1 MRYVNNKFSGRKAD
15 TLTVKEAV
23 AAMLNAYR
31 LNGKMSEV
39 NVVQSWEKIM
49 GRAIALK
56 TTELYFRNGKLFVRI
71 SSAPLK
77 HELNMAKSKV
87 VELINRDAGAEVVK
101 EVVFL

>member
-1 MRYVNNKFSGRKAD
+1 RYINNKFSGRKAD

-23 AAMLNAYR
+23 TAMLNTYR
-31 LNGKMSEV
+31 LNGKMNEV

-56 TTELYFRNGKLFVRI
+56 TTELYFRNSKLYVRL

-87 VELINRDAGAEVVK
+87 IELINRDAGADVVK